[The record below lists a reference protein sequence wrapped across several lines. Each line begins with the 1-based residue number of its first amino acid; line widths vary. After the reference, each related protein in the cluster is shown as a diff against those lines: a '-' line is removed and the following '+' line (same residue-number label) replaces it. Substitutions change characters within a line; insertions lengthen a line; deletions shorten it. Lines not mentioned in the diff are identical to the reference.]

1 MRGVFSFEHER
12 SAARALGASSQNIG
26 TFRQFRMRS
35 KQHID
40 VDITLNGG
48 VRLWL
53 YSFFSFG
60 WGFPLPPLSVQP
72 REAGAA

>member
-1 MRGVFSFEHER
+1 
-12 SAARALGASSQNIG
+12 
-26 TFRQFRMRS
+26 MRS

-72 REAGAA
+72 PEAGAA